1 MKVIKFSSENCA
13 PCRASKPHW
22 DNFKET
28 HPSIQMEVVD
38 VDKNPEVAN
47 QYKVM
52 SVPTLVVEEDGVVK
66 ASRIGA
72 FSLSTLEAL
81 VQ

>member
-1 MKVIKFSSENCA
+1 MKIIKFEAEWCG
-13 PCRASKPHW
+13 PCKMSRPHW
-22 DNFKET
+22 DKFKET

>member
-1 MKVIKFSSENCA
+1 
-13 PCRASKPHW
+13 
-22 DNFKET
+22 
-28 HPSIQMEVVD
+28 MEVVD

>member
-1 MKVIKFSSENCA
+1 MKLIKFSSENCA
-13 PCRASKPHW
+13 PCRASKPRW
-22 DNFKET
+22 DKFKET